1 MFVLPGGP
9 CVTCL
14 DELDSGE
21 IARWAK
27 PSDQQN
33 LDRQHGYGT
42 ATTNPSV
49 VHLNGLAVNAAL
61 AELAAWLSG
70 ARPPARWLD
79 IDLLGNP
86 NNLAIRSGHGRSQS
100 EAADASIVARCHNHL
115 DHDSGR
121 TRSTVPRVGRH
132 MALPGHRAGIAAA
145 EGFLVSGDGQ

>member
-1 MFVLPGGP
+1 
-9 CVTCL
+9 
-14 DELDSGE
+14 
-21 IARWAK
+21 
-27 PSDQQN
+27 
-33 LDRQHGYGT
+33 
-42 ATTNPSV
+42 V

-86 NNLAIRSGHGRSQS
+86 KKPGIQIGPRQVAERS
-100 EAADASIVARCHNHL
+100 ADASTVARCHNHL